1 MKKRI
6 AFISEHAS
14 PLAILG
20 GVDNG
25 GQNVYVAELSKELA
39 KAGYAVDIFTRRD
52 NASQPPIVDWLPN
65 VRVIH
70 IKAGPDVFVEKE
82 GLLPYMH
89 EFADNMLSFI
99 NSWQW
104 HYDLI
109 HANFFMS
116 ALVASIVKRVL
127 QIPYVVTF
135 HALGLVRLA
144 HQKEKDRFPKE
155 RFDIEKYI
163 VDDADQIIAECPQDR
178 DDLIYYYD
186 ADPSKVTIIPCGFN
200 PKEFCPIDSMT
211 ARKKL
216 QLKKEE
222 KILLQLGRIVPRKG
236 IDNVIRAAGRLKNKI
251 SNLRLVVVGGDTDT
265 PDPAATPEFA
275 RLRKIAEEE
284 NVTAQVT
291 FTGRKSRDELRYYY
305 AAADVFITTPW
316 YEPFGITPL
325 EAMACGT
332 PVIGANVGGIKF
344 SVEDGKTG
352 FLVPPNDPDAL
363 ADRISKLFADN
374 KLQTYMRM
382 NAVKRVNKYFTW
394 TRVAVM
400 VNRLYETVL
409 ADRQHEP
416 ALCIKLLRMENFSIK
431 EAIRSMMPESFYPV
445 LNV

>member
-14 PLAILG
+14 PLAVLG

-39 KAGYAVDIFTRRD
+39 KAGYAIDIFTRKD
-52 NASQPPIVDWLPN
+52 NATLSQVVEWLPN
-65 VRVIH
+65 IRVIH
-70 IKAGPDVFVEKE
+70 IKAGPEVFIEKE

-89 EFADNMLSFI
+89 EFADNVLAFI

-104 HYDLI
+104 HYELI

-155 RFDIEKYI
+155 RYDIEKYI
-163 VDDADQIIAECPQDR
+163 VDDADQVIAECPQDR
-178 DDLIYYYD
+178 DDLIHYYQ
-186 ADPSKVTIIPCGFN
+186 ADPSKITIIPCGFN
-200 PKEFCPIDSMT
+200 PREFYPMDNAA
-211 ARKKL
+211 ARRKL
-216 QLKKEE
+216 QLGKDE

-236 IDNVIRAAGRLKNKI
+236 IDNVIRAAGRLRAKV
-251 SNLRLVVVGGDTDT
+251 SNLRLVIVGGDTDM
-265 PDPAATPEFA
+265 PDPAITPEFA
-275 RLRKIAEEE
+275 RLQKIAEEE
-284 NVTAQVT
+284 NITSQVT
-291 FTGRKSRDELRYYY
+291 FTGRRNRDVLRYYY

-332 PVIGANVGGIKF
+332 PVIGTNVGGIKF

-352 FLVPPNDPDAL
+352 FLVPPNDPDTL
-363 ADRISKLFADN
+363 AHRIEKLVTDAR
-374 KLQTYMRM
+374 LQACMRM
-382 NAVKRVNKYFTW
+382 NAMKRVNRYFTW
-394 TRVAVM
+394 SRVAAM
-400 VNRLYETVL
+400 VTRSYESVL
-409 ADRQHEP
+409 AERQHEP
-416 ALCIKLLRMENFSIK
+416 ALYIKLFRMENFSIK